1 MNLKLIHWLLKHRD
15 VLIQVISLAKKF
27 DRDGSYIS
35 QWEVVDEIARVV
47 IPVFEKEGTDVHGLT
62 SQEYDWDA
70 DTVGAFALG
79 AEVSALGVDWQALV
93 QVVIP
98 ILIAI
103 LKALAGDE

>member
-1 MNLKLIHWLLKHRD
+1 MNLKLIQW
-15 VLIQVISLAKKF
+15 LIQHREILTQVLAAAKKF
-27 DRDGSYIS
+27 DRDGTYIS
-35 QWEVVDEIARVV
+35 QWDVVDEIARIV
-47 IPVFEKEGTDVHGLT
+47 IPAFEREGTDVHGLT
-62 SQEYDWDA
+62 TQEYDWDA